1 MRTLIILVVFAFWNC
16 AALAQPFPDF
26 QSTTV
31 NDYANL
37 LHAVDEAELSARL
50 TQLRQDT
57 GIEMTVLTLATQ
69 TNYTSEQSLEQ
80 FATGV
85 FNHWGIGLSNRN
97 DGILV
102 MVIRDDRAMRIEL
115 GSAYGRDW
123 DRVASGIV
131 DDHFLNSFRAGQYS
145 LGIMEGSAAIIQD
158 IALRFRA
165 EGGSRGA
172 ANVNSIAPWFMGGFM
187 VIVALIMGKQ
197 FVSDGLTRLRT
208 CPNCGQRTL
217 RQSRRILMPSSTM
230 NAGHGIRRV
239 RCMNCDYDYQSTY
252 PIAQIS
258 QNSSGGFGGGFGGGS
273 SGGGGAS
280 GRW

>member
-1 MRTLIILVVFAFWNC
+1 MRTLITLVFFAFWNC
-16 AALAQPFPDF
+16 AALAQPYPDF

-37 LHAVDEAELSARL
+37 LNAADEAELSAQL
-50 TQLRQDT
+50 AQLRQDT

-69 TNYTSEQSLEQ
+69 ANYTSDQSLEQ

-85 FNHWGIGLSNRN
+85 FNYWGVGHSSRN

-102 MVIRDDRAMRIEL
+102 MIIRDDQAMRIEL

-123 DRVASGIV
+123 DQVAMGIV
-131 DDHFLNSFRAGQYS
+131 NDHFLNPFREGEYS
-145 LGIMEGSAAIIQD
+145 VGIMEGSAAVIQD
-158 IALRFRA
+158 IALRFR
-165 EGGSRGA
+165 EGEGARGTTD
-172 ANVNSIAPWFMGGFM
+172 VNSLAPWFIGGFM
-187 VIVALIMGKQ
+187 AILALILGKQ
-197 FVSDGLTRLRT
+197 FVSDGLTRLRP

-217 RQSRRILMPSSTM
+217 RQSRRILIPSSTM
-230 NAGHGIRRV
+230 SAGHGVRRV
-239 RCMNCDYDYQSTY
+239 RCMHCDYDHQTTY
-252 PIAQIS
+252 AIAQIS
-258 QNSSGGFGGGFGGGS
+258 QNSGGGFGGGS